1 MIRLI
6 SKISLAILLSIPV
19 LAFAAEA
26 SKPSMWV
33 SANGTMSA
41 QTTTKGLT
49 VGQVLQ
55 INSGLAGMNCAN
67 KVLKDSGNEKIG
79 CVPYEWSA
87 AMTWKISEAQH
98 KTEEVIKRYYK
109 LRNEGLAALPRD
121 KDGKVPGDLDAKFAL
136 RDGEMLEADSGLV
149 LEHFHRADLEPMKL
163 PPAVLGA
170 LWPIIDP

>member
-1 MIRLI
+1 MNIRMPKLPLVLI
-6 SKISLAILLSIPV
+6 ALLFPSLAY
-19 LAFAAEA
+19 AADA
-26 SKPSMWV
+26 VKPPKSP
-33 SANGTMSA
+33 T
-41 QTTTKGLT
+41 GLT

-55 INSGLAGMNCAN
+55 INQGLAGMNCAS

-79 CVPYEWSA
+79 CVPYEWA
-87 AMTWKISEAQH
+87 PAITWKISEAQH
-98 KTEEVIKRYYK
+98 KTEEIIKRYYK

-170 LWPIIDP
+170 IWPIIDP